1 MDYLYSIELPFT
13 NTKLKYKELSSLQQ
27 LNLCKL
33 NILYPLNNE
42 NSNFIDYSSFFKDII
57 LKAIKNKKKFNN
69 INIIEY
75 ILFVTKLRIT
85 SIGKDLN
92 LLLETDSEQ
101 QIKVTIDLNSFIK
114 KLYDVSKE
122 CLKDNIINIKNLKI
136 TIDWP
141 NIEAEHIFSP
151 SNEEPITSSILKYIK
166 NISIENSDVIDFYK
180 FNDTE
185 QRNLYEKFPLSV
197 KNYVQEK
204 VLNMITSLSDSNLFE
219 LDIMK
224 NFSFNFY
231 NTSYQRFIRYLFS
244 GNIRNIYQEYYIL
257 ASKNINPSY
266 VNSMSISERTVYCS
280 FIEEEVN
287 ARSEAS
293 PKTSNSTDLEKLM
306 AEFGEQ

>member
-13 NTKLKYKELSSLQQ
+13 NTNLQYKELSSSQQ

-42 NSNFIDYSSFFKDII
+42 RSNIIDYSSFFKEII
-57 LKAIKNKKKFNN
+57 LKSIKNKKNLNN

-92 LLLETDSEQ
+92 LLLEKDSQ
-101 QIKVTIDLNSFIK
+101 NQIKVTIDLNNFIK
-114 KLYDVSKE
+114 KLYEVSLE

-136 TIDWP
+136 IIDWP
-141 NIEAEHIFSP
+141 AIESENMFNSE
-151 SNEEPITSSILKYIK
+151 SEEPVTSSILKYIK
-166 NISIENSDVIDFYK
+166 HISVNDSDIIDFSK
-180 FNDTE
+180 FNESE
-185 QRNLYEKFPLSV
+185 QKNLYEKFPLSV
-197 KNYVQEK
+197 KNSIQEK
-204 VLNMITSLSDSNLFE
+204 VLKMIQTLSNSNLFE
-219 LDIMK
+219 LEIMK
-224 NFSFNFY
+224 GFGFNFY

-266 VNSMSISERTVYCS
+266 VDNMSISERTIYCS

-287 ARSEAS
+287 ARNEVSS
-293 PKTSNSTDLEKLM
+293 NNSNSTDLEKLM